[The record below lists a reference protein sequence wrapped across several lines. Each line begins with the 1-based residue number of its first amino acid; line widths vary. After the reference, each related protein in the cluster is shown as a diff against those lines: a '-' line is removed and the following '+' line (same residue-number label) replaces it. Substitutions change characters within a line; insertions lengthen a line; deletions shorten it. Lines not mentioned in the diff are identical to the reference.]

1 MRDDESALFDAYRKP
16 EDAWHPATIAERVL
30 RMPEHRHLLEGEAT
44 IDWLMRR
51 TEKRRGGRW
60 VLGTAYQPQVK
71 GDLSEVFDW
80 LISKLFGRMPDFL
93 IVLDEAWW
101 LQANA
106 REREILVF
114 HELAHCVQ
122 KEDMYGTPKFDKGGR
137 PVWGLKG
144 HDVEEFTSVVARYG
158 QWNDDIRAFV
168 HACNQ
173 HG

>member
-1 MRDDESALFDAYRKP
+1 MSADEVFEAYRLP
-16 EDAWHPATIAERVL
+16 EEAWHPAVIADRVL
-30 RMPEHRHLLEGEAT
+30 RMPEHAHLREGEAT

-80 LISKLFGRMPDFL
+80 LVARLFGRTPDFL
-93 IVLDEAWW
+93 IVLDEGYW
-101 LQANA
+101 LQAGP

-114 HELAHCVQ
+114 HELSHCVQ
-122 KEDMYGTPKFDKGGR
+122 KEDQYGSPKFDKEGR
-137 PVWGLKG
+137 PVWGLRG
-144 HDVEEFTSVVARYG
+144 HDVEEFISVAARYG
-158 QWNDDIRAFV
+158 AWTDEIRQFV
-168 HACNQ
+168 DAVNH